1 MKKEIKLV
9 AAGVIILGLVLILKW
24 WVNRPETKPTA
35 ENTTAEEEELISRV
49 DSPDELTGMEVFENE
64 EIILILNSDG
74 IFYWNEGYN
83 EDETTQAKS
92 LSGSWS
98 EDEAQTVVILG
109 FNDSDEIRELQRLEN
124 GDLQFENQVLTKIQ
138 DLAERVVNLSDE
150 VAE

>member
-24 WVNRPETKPTA
+24 WVNRPETKPTT
-35 ENTTAEEEELISRV
+35 ENTAAEEEELISRV
-49 DSPDELTGMEVFENE
+49 DSPDELVGMEVFENE

-83 EDETTQAKS
+83 EDGATQAKS

>member
-9 AAGVIILGLVLILKW
+9 AAGVIILGLALILKW
-24 WVNRPETKPTA
+24 WVNRPETKPTT
-35 ENTTAEEEELISRV
+35 ENTAAEEEELISRV

>member
-24 WVNRPETKPTA
+24 WVNRPETKPTT
-35 ENTTAEEEELISRV
+35 ENTAAEEEELISRV
-49 DSPDELTGMEVFENE
+49 DSPDELVGMEVFENE